1 MLRKKNIQESK
12 NRNYK
17 RNRNGNT
24 KKNTETTGNRNKNCR
39 KLLTIIQKI
48 EKRKA
53 STGRKQSEREHKKKH
68 GLLTFIDV
76 KGCSMVHSSGT

>member
-1 MLRKKNIQESK
+1 M
-12 NRNYK
+12 
-17 RNRNGNT
+17 
-24 KKNTETTGNRNKNCR
+24 
-39 KLLTIIQKI
+39 IQKI

-76 KGCSMVHSSGT
+76 KGCSMVRSSGT